1 MQQTQDNDLFRSS
14 DLSLSAVISMSY
26 PIGMLDKSD
35 PSKVIFLFRRE
46 VGLDELVQA
55 FWDRQLQIEPRAYF
69 EAIKVLKSR
78 IYQY

>member
-1 MQQTQDNDLFRSS
+1 MEQLQENDLFRSS

-26 PIGMLDKSD
+26 PVDMLDKSD
-35 PSKVIFLFRRE
+35 PSKIIFIFRRE
-46 VGLDELVQA
+46 AGLDNLVQA
-55 FWDRQLQIEPRAYF
+55 FWDRQLQVEPRAYF